1 MHSDLIQLSPHSIRI
16 LQNGKNILAFSGG
29 VDSSAL
35 FFILQHYNIDF
46 HVAIVDYGIR
56 IESKKE
62 VQYAIKLCH
71 RYNKQC
77 YILECSKIESSFEF
91 QARLL
96 RYTFFRF
103 LISTYHYHNLIMAHH
118 FDDKLE
124 WFFMR
129 FSHGAGLNTLLGF
142 QEIENCNIN
151 TQHYYLMR
159 PLINYTKYDL
169 LQYNHAKNILF
180 YLDESNQDSKYLRNF
195 FRNNF
200 TLKLSKKFTK
210 GIKRSLDFLLKER
223 LILYPSIMICCDMN
237 LFYCKAHQH
246 EMHTIDVLVKRF
258 GYVMSEAQK
267 NEVYQILVDK
277 KECVLGDKIV
287 IAKNDSFIYVGV
299 HTQWIFK
306 KIIDRS
312 SYMNDGNDVV
322 FPKNIENLLQYLIGE
337 EKDTVEQY
345 LVTKS
350 VILKKNTLY
359 DIFSLSNIIT
369 SQCYFYK
376 INNKKQRYEIIVSN
390 TKNNGQVATQN
401 HDVDSMSINH
411 KLTAFFLSCYLPI
424 PKKQRDIY
432 RLSRIPPKIR
442 AIMYLNS
449 LDIWK

>member
-1 MHSDLIQLSPHSIRI
+1 
-16 LQNGKNILAFSGG
+16 
-29 VDSSAL
+29 
-35 FFILQHYNIDF
+35 
-46 HVAIVDYGIR
+46 
-56 IESKKE
+56 
-62 VQYAIKLCH
+62 
-71 RYNKQC
+71 
-77 YILECSKIESSFEF
+77 
-91 QARLL
+91 
-96 RYTFFRF
+96 
-103 LISTYHYHNLIMAHH
+103 
-118 FDDKLE
+118 
-124 WFFMR
+124 
-129 FSHGAGLNTLLGF
+129 
-142 QEIENCNIN
+142 
-151 TQHYYLMR
+151 
-159 PLINYTKYDL
+159 
-169 LQYNHAKNILF
+169 
-180 YLDESNQDSKYLRNF
+180 
-195 FRNNF
+195 
-200 TLKLSKKFTK
+200 
-210 GIKRSLDFLLKER
+210 
-223 LILYPSIMICCDMN
+223 MN

-350 VILKKNTLY
+350 VIFKKNTLY